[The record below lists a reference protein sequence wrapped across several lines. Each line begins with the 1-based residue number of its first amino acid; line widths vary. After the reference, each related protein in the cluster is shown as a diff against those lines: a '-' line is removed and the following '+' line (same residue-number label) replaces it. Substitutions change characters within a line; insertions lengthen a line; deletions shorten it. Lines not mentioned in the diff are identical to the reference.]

1 MSTRCQVGFYE
12 TPDAPLSRPRA
23 LIYQHC
29 DGYPD
34 TDNGIL
40 ATLLPWAI
48 DFDARRGLSD
58 AGYAGARALVALM
71 GAAGALDD
79 VLGYEVCGD
88 HGLHGDIEFFYRV
101 DPSGITVYR
110 RSQNSNYLKP
120 LTWHS
125 GGLIKVRHC
134 PLVKANSPVTVQ
146 A

>member
-12 TPDAPLSRPRA
+12 TEDADLNKPRA

-34 TDNGIL
+34 TEHGIL
-40 ATLLPWAI
+40 ATLLPWAK

-58 AGYAGARALVALM
+58 AGYAAARALVALM
-71 GAAGALDD
+71 KAAGALDD

-110 RSQNSNYLKP
+110 RSRVLDDTFR
-120 LTWHS
+120 LTWNK
-125 GGLIKVRHC
+125 LIQDRKC
-134 PLVKANSPVTVQ
+134 ALANGSEVVSK
-146 A
+146 